1 MNDVGVCGYGEG
13 YVNPFTCNLSF
24 RITHWAVL
32 VGQKKKKKNKR
43 KRKKDNNIIS
53 IMKIVRRDLMRNGP
67 GSVKMVP
74 EESDDLWMAYN
85 LIAEGDTV
93 LAITVRKVLR
103 EAASGGRDAERV
115 KLKLEVK
122 VESVEYDQEGSVLRM
137 RGKNILENEHVKI
150 GAFHTLEIELH
161 RPFVLRKVFW
171 DSLALDVLHQAS
183 DPKASADLAVVMM
196 QEGLAHIFL
205 IGKSVTITQS
215 RIETSIPRKHGPS
228 IAGYDKAL
236 NKFFDNVL
244 QAFLKHVDF
253 SVVRCAVIASP
264 GFTKDQFHRHLLME
278 AERKQL
284 RPVIENKSRIILV
297 HTTSGYKHS
306 LREVLDA
313 PSVMNMIKD
322 TKAAQEVRVLKDFF
336 DMLSNDPARACYGPK
351 HVEVAH
357 ERMAVQTLLITDE
370 LFRSCDIA
378 TRKRYVNLVDS
389 VKASG
394 GTAHIFSSMHVSGE
408 QLAMLTGIAA
418 ILRFPLPDLED
429 IEM

>member
-1 MNDVGVCGYGEG
+1 
-13 YVNPFTCNLSF
+13 
-24 RITHWAVL
+24 
-32 VGQKKKKKNKR
+32 
-43 KRKKDNNIIS
+43 
-53 IMKIVRRDLMRNGP
+53 MKIVRRDLMRNGP
-67 GSVKMVP
+67 GSVKMIP

-122 VESVEYDQEGSVLRM
+122 VESVEYDQEGSVLRI

-161 RPFVLRKVFW
+161 RPFVVRKVFW
-171 DSLALDVLHQAS
+171 DSLALDVLQQAS

-322 TKAAQEVRVLKDFF
+322 TKAAQEVRALKDFF

-408 QLAMLTGIAA
+408 QLAQLTGIAA

-429 IEM
+429 LEM